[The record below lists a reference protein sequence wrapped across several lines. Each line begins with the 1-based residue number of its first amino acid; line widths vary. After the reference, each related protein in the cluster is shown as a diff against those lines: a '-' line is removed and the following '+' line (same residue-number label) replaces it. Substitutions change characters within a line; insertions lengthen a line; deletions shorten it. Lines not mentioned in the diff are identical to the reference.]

1 MDIKNCFVRDL
12 PRRKFLERNIKG
24 GIAIA
29 AAPALLGTLL
39 SRSGSEMVGT
49 QLGVDPQIL
58 DKTISNKFSR
68 VELAH
73 LPTPLEELN
82 VLSSELNGPKLY
94 IKRDD
99 QTGLA
104 FGGNKARKLEF
115 IIADVINKKAD
126 VIITSAGIQS
136 NWCRQTAAA
145 ARIFGIEPILVLS
158 KKDEAPVSI
167 YDGNLL
173 LDFILGADIRLVNP
187 GENRTKIVDQITEAE
202 MEKGHNPYIIPV
214 GGSRVGGSMMEPL
227 GAIGYTKAFLE
238 IYNEAQKRKI
248 KIDYVVHATGSGGT
262 QAGLVVGAKAL
273 GADIKI
279 IGISVSGAKAP
290 AQRNVSNIAN
300 NIAEVLD
307 LEITFS
313 PEEVIVFDDYVGE
326 GYGILNQETV
336 DAISLL
342 ARKEGIIL
350 DPVYTG
356 KAMSGLVDLIKK
368 GYFSKD
374 DGVVFIHT
382 GGTPALFAYKEELME
397 FLKKE

>member
-1 MDIKNCFVRDL
+1 MDTKNSFVMYL
-12 PRRKFLERNIKG
+12 PRKIFLKSSIKSVIL
-24 GIAIA
+24 IAV
-29 AAPALLGTLL
+29 ALTLL
-39 SRSGSEMVGT
+39 VTFFSCSRLKMAGGREGA
-49 QLGVDPQIL
+49 DPQML
-58 DKTISNKFSR
+58 DKIISNKFSS

-145 ARIFGIEPILVLS
+145 AKMFGIEPILVLS

-187 GENRTKIVDQITEAE
+187 DENRTEIVDQITEE
-202 MEKGHNPYIIPV
+202 ETEKGHNPYIIPV

-227 GAIGYTKAFLE
+227 GAIAYTKAFLE

-262 QAGLVVGAKAL
+262 QAGLVLGAKAV
-273 GADIKI
+273 DPNIKI
-279 IGISVSGAKAP
+279 VGISVSGAKAST
-290 AQRNVSNIAN
+290 QRNVAQIAN
-300 NIAEVLD
+300 NVAEVLG
-307 LEITFS
+307 LEIIVS
-313 PEEVIVFDDYVGE
+313 PEEVIVFDEYVGE
-326 GYGILNQETV
+326 GYGILNQEIA

-350 DPVYTG
+350 EPVYTG
-356 KAMSGLVDLIKK
+356 KAMYGLLDLIKK
-368 GYFSKD
+368 GYFNRD

-382 GGTPALFAYKEELME
+382 GGTPALFTYKEELME
-397 FLKKE
+397 FLKKK